1 MAQPTLLPHL
11 SQRPFIFQVTQAK
24 VRSAILL
31 HSPFHSQSKPGS
43 SPYKT
48 CPGPDHLLP
57 PPPTQ
62 ATMTFLFDYCT
73 SLLNGLIASILP
85 CYSFFLYVEIRDPFK
100 AKSVCYCF
108 VQIPSVLSVTL
119 RKNTQIFYIGL
130 PSQLLCSYFLPLSS
144 CSLYSSL
151 TALLL
156 KHAVRVMFHNIIVP
170 GTWKALKT

>member
-31 HSPFHSQSKPGS
+31 HSPSHSQSKPGS

-48 CPGPDHLLP
+48 FPGPDHLLP

-108 VQIPSVLSVTL
+108 VLSHSEKTPKSFTSAYLLNFSALTSYHSPPVHCTPAS
-119 RKNTQIFYIGL
+119 L
-130 PSQLLCSYFLPLSS
+130 PCCSNMLCVLCS
-144 CSLYSSL
+144 
-151 TALLL
+151 T
-156 KHAVRVMFHNIIVP
+156 I
-170 GTWKALKT
+170 